1 MNGPSNAQK
10 QDALIQTLQG
20 TDQAKAVLRDWLLV
34 LPEECRNE
42 VTLACKKIIEEAKD
56 VYPGGSPLAFL
67 LKCAKKRDPEEIAR
81 FFIHEFGIM
90 EIHAVL
96 IGAMLNDMRTESHP
110 KSAEGAD

>member
-10 QDALIQTLQG
+10 QDALIKTLQG

-42 VTLACKKIIEEAKD
+42 VTLACKEIIEEAKD
-56 VYPGGSPLAFL
+56 IYPGGSPFAFL
-67 LKCAKKRDPEEIAR
+67 VSCAKKQDPKEIAH
-81 FFIHEFGIM
+81 FFIREFGIM

-96 IGAMLNDMRTESHP
+96 IGAMLDDLRAESHP